1 MIRKGFTLAETLI
14 TLGIIGI
21 IAALTLPTIMSKYRE
36 QVTMSKLKKFYSTMQ
51 QAHLRS
57 IADNGEVDSWDWVAE
72 GGESNNEILLYW
84 FNKYWAPYLNN
95 IRIIDR
101 KVLKDNDL
109 IDGGITFILGD
120 GSVANMGGFSG
131 NYLHVHFYTNY
142 KTFIDGNTKAGIDDF
157 LFGFAAKLSSID
169 KCLTRFDTYACDRND
184 EEFLKND
191 SWGGCYVK
199 ETKNGGNPYCSRLLQ
214 MYNWQVPK
222 DYPYKF

>member
-1 MIRKGFTLAETLI
+1 MSRKGFTLAETLI

-21 IAALTLPTIMSKYRE
+21 VATLTLPTIMSKYRE
-36 QVTMSKLKKFYSTMQ
+36 QVTISKVKKFYSTMQ

-57 IADNGEVDSWDWVAE
+57 IADNGDVDSWDWVAE
-72 GGESNNEILLYW
+72 GGESNNEILLSW

-131 NYLHVHFYTNY
+131 NYLHVSLYTNY
-142 KTFIDGNTKAGIDDF
+142 KTFMNESATAGKDSF
-157 LFGFAAKLSSID
+157 LFGFAANLSSKD
-169 KCLTRFDTYACDRND
+169 KCLTRFDAYACDRND
-184 EEFLKND
+184 EEFLKNN
-191 SWGGCYVK
+191 SWGGCYPK
-199 ETKNGGNPYCSRLLQ
+199 QTTNGHPYCTRLLQ
-214 MYNWQVPK
+214 MHNWQVPK